1 VGEAGTA
8 GTEPEHLCH
17 VGARFSASPSRRT
30 AFPLEMKKR
39 ITPVIMC
46 GGAGTRL
53 WPSSRESFPKQFIP
67 FFGPRS
73 SFQDTVLRVA
83 DPALLEEP
91 VIITGRDYSHLVA
104 DQLESIGRNGAI
116 LLEPIRRDSGPAIAA
131 AASFVRKRDPG
142 SVLLVMAADHVIR
155 DVPAFLEAARN
166 AAEAAAQGYIMLFGI
181 TPDGPATGYGYIRPS
196 EARIGQHGFKVG
208 AFVEKPDRE
217 TAKSYVAKGYL
228 WNSGN
233 FTFDPDLLLS
243 EYRKFDAATVE
254 AAERAVEQATSDLGR
269 TVLAADAFGACK
281 PLSIDFAV
289 MERSDRVGVV
299 PAAMDWSDIGGWNAI
314 WELKDKDAE
323 GNAGSEEAVFV
334 EARDNLVL
342 SDHLV
347 CLVGVEN
354 LAVVS
359 SGDALLVFDRSKA
372 DTVKELVARLKAEG
386 RKEVAEHLRV
396 FRPWGSYQSIDLGSR
411 FQVKRIVVK
420 PGGRLSL
427 QKHFHRAE
435 HWVVVRGTALVTI
448 GDRQKIL
455 RENESTY
462 IPLGEVHRL
471 ENPGKIPLEIIE
483 VQSGSYL
490 GEDDIVRLED
500 VYNRS

>member
-1 VGEAGTA
+1 
-8 GTEPEHLCH
+8 
-17 VGARFSASPSRRT
+17 
-30 AFPLEMKKR
+30 
-39 ITPVIMC
+39 
-46 GGAGTRL
+46 
-53 WPSSRESFPKQFIP
+53 
-67 FFGPRS
+67 
-73 SFQDTVLRVA
+73 
-83 DPALLEEP
+83 
-91 VIITGRDYSHLVA
+91 
-104 DQLESIGRNGAI
+104 
-116 LLEPIRRDSGPAIAA
+116 
-131 AASFVRKRDPG
+131 
-142 SVLLVMAADHVIR
+142 MA
-155 DVPAFLEAARN
+155 E
-166 AAEAAAQGYIMLFGI
+166 
-181 TPDGPATGYGYIRPS
+181 
-196 EARIGQHGFKVG
+196 
-208 AFVEKPDRE
+208 
-217 TAKSYVAKGYL
+217 GYL

-233 FTFDPDLLLS
+233 FIFDPEVLLD
-243 EYRKFDAATVE
+243 EYRKFDAATAE
-254 AAERAVEQATSDLGR
+254 AAETAVERSTQDLGR
-269 TVLAADAFGACK
+269 IVLAADAFGACV

-289 MERSDRVGVV
+289 LEQSDRVGVV
-299 PAAMDWSDIGGWNAI
+299 PVTMDWSDIGGWDAI
-314 WELKDKDAE
+314 WQLRDKDRD
-323 GNAGSEEAVFV
+323 GNAGPEGAVFLD
-334 EARDNLVL
+334 ARNNLVL
-342 SDHLV
+342 ADNLV
-347 CLVGVEN
+347 CLVGVDH

-372 DTVKELVARLKAEG
+372 DSVKALVARLKAEG

-396 FRPWGSYQSIDLGSR
+396 FRPWGSYQSIDLGDR

-500 VYNRS
+500 VYNRA

>member
-1 VGEAGTA
+1 M
-8 GTEPEHLCH
+8 
-17 VGARFSASPSRRT
+17 R
-30 AFPLEMKKR
+30 R

-67 FFGPRS
+67 FFGARS

-83 DPALLEEP
+83 DPGLFEEP
-91 VIITGRDYSHLVA
+91 VVITGRDYSHLVA
-104 DQLESIGRNGAI
+104 DQLEAIERKATI
-116 LLEPIRRDSGPAIAA
+116 LLEPMRRDSGPAIAA
-131 AASFVRKRDPG
+131 AVSFVRRRNPDAI
-142 SVLLVMAADHVIR
+142 LLVVAADHVVR
-155 DVPAFLEAARN
+155 DVPAFVAAVAR
-166 AAEAAAQGYIMLFGI
+166 ARAAAAGGHIMLFGI
-181 TPDGPATGYGYIRPS
+181 EPDRPATGYGYIRPGK
-196 EARIGQHGFKVG
+196 AAIGEGCFKVE
-208 AFVEKPDRE
+208 AFKEKPDLE
-217 TAKSYVAKGYL
+217 TAKSYIAEGYL

-233 FTFDPDLLLS
+233 FVFDPQVLLD
-243 EYRKFDAATVE
+243 EYRRFDPATVE
-254 AAERAVEQATSDLGR
+254 AAEAAVERSATDLGR
-269 TVLAADAFGACK
+269 IVLDADAFAACT

-289 MERSDRVGVV
+289 MERSDKVGVV
-299 PAAMDWSDIGGWNAI
+299 PASMSWSDIGGWNAI
-314 WELKDKDAE
+314 WELKDKDEA
-323 GNAGSEEAVFV
+323 GNAGPPSAVFQD
-334 EARDNLVL
+334 ARGNLVL
-342 SDHLV
+342 ADGLV

-354 LAVVS
+354 LAVIS
-359 SGDALLVFDRSKA
+359 AGDALLVFDRSKA
-372 DTVKELVARLKAEG
+372 DGVKELVARLKAEK
-386 RKEVAEHLRV
+386 RKEAVEHLRV

-435 HWVVVRGTALVTI
+435 HWVVVRGTALVTV

-500 VYNRS
+500 VYNRT

>member
-1 VGEAGTA
+1 MM
-8 GTEPEHLCH
+8 
-17 VGARFSASPSRRT
+17 R
-30 AFPLEMKKR
+30 R

-73 SFQDTVLRVA
+73 SFQDTVLRVS
-83 DPALLEEP
+83 DLSLFREP

-104 DQLESIGRNGAI
+104 DQLEGVGRTGTI
-116 LLEPIRRDSGPAIAA
+116 LLEPMRRDSGPAIAA

-142 SVLLVMAADHVIR
+142 SQLLVMAADHVIR
-155 DVPAFLEAARN
+155 DVPAFLAAVRS
-166 AAEAAAQGYIMLFGI
+166 AGEAAAEGYLMLFGI
-181 TPDGPATGYGYIRPS
+181 KPDRAATGYGYIRPS
-196 EARIGQHGFKVG
+196 PTRIGQSCFKVE
-208 AFVEKPDRE
+208 AFVEKPDLE
-217 TAKSYVAKGYL
+217 TAKAYIANGYL

-233 FTFDPDLLLS
+233 FIFDPEVLLA

-254 AAERAVEQATSDLGR
+254 AAEQAVERSTSDLGR
-269 TVLAADAFGACK
+269 VVLAADAFGACAA
-281 PLSIDFAV
+281 LSIDFAV

-299 PAAMDWSDIGGWNAI
+299 PVAMDWSDIGGWTAI
-314 WELKDKDAE
+314 WELKDKDRD
-323 GNAGSEEAVFV
+323 GNAGPDAAVFLD
-334 EARDNLVL
+334 ARNNLVL
-342 SDHLV
+342 ADSLV
-347 CLVGVEN
+347 CLVGVDN

-359 SGDALLVFDRSKA
+359 SGDALLVFDRSKG

-435 HWVVVRGTALVTI
+435 HWVVVRGTALVTV
-448 GDRQKIL
+448 GDRQKVL

-462 IPLGEVHRL
+462 IPLGEIHRL